1 MGSPVQSTPKL
12 YRTHGGKRYNT
23 RFMTTA
29 QPEKKT
35 RRQKLEAFV
44 QANPGDAF
52 GRYGLAVE
60 CGNEGD
66 NDAAISHFE
75 KLLADHPTYVTGYFQ
90 FGQFLA
96 RISQIDR
103 ARATLAAGIAAASR
117 TGDSHAAEEMQ
128 AALAQL

>member
-1 MGSPVQSTPKL
+1 
-12 YRTHGGKRYNT
+12 
-23 RFMTTA
+23 MTTA

-35 RRQKLEAFV
+35 RRQTLEAFV
-44 QANPGDAF
+44 QTNPGDAF

-75 KLLADHPTYVTGYFQ
+75 KLLADHPAYVTGYFQ

-103 ARATLAAGIAAASR
+103 ARATLTAGIAAASR
-117 TGDSHAAEEMQ
+117 AGDSHAAEEMQ